1 MGQQLTRRTDRAGPP
16 GGVDRQR
23 SRGDG
28 GEEVRLR
35 HPSVP
40 GDEQLEGMGKAAAE
54 QVAGLVRRPMP
65 ALHTVSD
72 PV

>member
-1 MGQQLTRRTDRAGPP
+1 
-16 GGVDRQR
+16 
-23 SRGDG
+23 
-28 GEEVRLR
+28 
-35 HPSVP
+35 VP